1 MQKYIDILKQ
11 IDEDFNRSEFFPPA
25 RKEDILRFEKTK
37 GIKIPESYKKFLALS
52 DGASLSGGSINLYG
66 VNSSGF
72 QIGYDF
78 SEHSVPKE
86 LIIIGYK
93 DSEHICYYPE
103 KNIFLF
109 YEYQDLEGIE
119 EECISF
125 QDFDEVLEYLA
136 DILTS

>member
-1 MQKYIDILKQ
+1 MQKYINILKQ
-11 IDEDFNRSEFFPPA
+11 IDEDFNRSEFYPPA
-25 RKEDILRFEKTK
+25 QKEDILRFEKTK
-37 GIKIPESYKKFLALS
+37 GIKIPESYKKFL
-52 DGASLSGGSINLYG
+52 SLSNGTSLSAGSIKLYG
-66 VNSSGF
+66 VGSSGF

-109 YEYQDLEGIE
+109 YEYQNLEEIE

-125 QDFDEVLEYLA
+125 EDFDEVLEYLA